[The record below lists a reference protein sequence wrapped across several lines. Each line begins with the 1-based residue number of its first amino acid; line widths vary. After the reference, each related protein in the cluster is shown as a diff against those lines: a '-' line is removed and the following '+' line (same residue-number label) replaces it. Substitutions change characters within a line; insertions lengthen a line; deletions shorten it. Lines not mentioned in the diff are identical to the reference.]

1 MRVLVTGAAG
11 FVGFHVAQ
19 RLLEDGHQVVGL
31 DNLNDYY
38 PVALKRARLAQLER
52 HARFHFALMDL
63 ADAHVVKRLLAH
75 AQPDVVVHL
84 AAQAGVR
91 YSLENPGAYVQSNL
105 EGFVNLLEACVKDAE
120 PRHLLYASSSSV
132 YGANTAIPFRTTDAA
147 DCPISLYAATKRA
160 NELMAHTYSHL
171 YGLPVTGMRFF
182 TVYGPWGRP
191 DMAYYKFADAILMGR
206 PIKIYN
212 HGAMRRDFT
221 YIDDVV
227 EAIVRLMPLAPA
239 TRLVE
244 QSGGTVLSDALS
256 RVTNI
261 GNNRP
266 LELMYFIDVLEKS
279 LGRRAQREYLPM
291 QPGDVPETY
300 ACIDELAELTGYRPV
315 VGIEEGLERFAW
327 WYLEY
332 HRKPAERIA

>member
-19 RLLEDGHQVVGL
+19 RLLKDGHEVYGL

-38 PVALKRARLAQLER
+38 AVALKRARLAQLER
-52 HARFHFALMDL
+52 HGRFHFALMDL
-63 ADAHVVKRLLAH
+63 ADGHVVKRLLAH
-75 AQPDVVVHL
+75 ARPDVVVHL

-91 YSLENPGAYVQSNL
+91 YSMENPGAYVQSNL
-105 EGFVNLLEACVKDAE
+105 AGFVNLLEACAHE
-120 PRHLLYASSSSV
+120 AAPQHFLYASSSSV
-132 YGANTAIPFRTTDAA
+132 YGANTEIPFRTKDAV

-171 YGLPVTGMRFF
+171 YGMAVTGMRFF

-191 DMAYYKFADAILMGR
+191 DMAYYKFADAIQMGR

-227 EAIVRLMPLAPA
+227 EAVVRLMPLAPEK
-239 TRLVE
+239 TLLE
-244 QSGGTVLSDALS
+244 QSSGAVLSDARS
-256 RVTNI
+256 RVVNI

-266 LELMYFIDVLEKS
+266 VELSRFISVLEEKIGKKAVKN
-279 LGRRAQREYLPM
+279 LLPM
-291 QPGDVPETY
+291 QAGDVPETC
-300 ACIDELAELTGYRPV
+300 ADIDDLTRDVGFRPKTSIEDGIGRFVDWYRDYYRV
-315 VGIEEGLERFAW
+315 
-327 WYLEY
+327 
-332 HRKPAERIA
+332 

>member
-11 FVGFHVAQ
+11 FVGFHVTQ
-19 RLLEDGHQVVGL
+19 RLLREGHEVFGL

-38 PVALKRARLAQLER
+38 SVALKRARLAQLER
-52 HARFHFALMDL
+52 HGRFHFALMNL

-75 AQPDVVVHL
+75 ARPEVVVHL

-91 YSLENPGAYVQSNL
+91 YSMENPGAYVESNL
-105 EGFVNLLEACVKDAE
+105 AGFVNLLEACVKDAE

-132 YGANTAIPFRTTDAA
+132 YGANTAIPFRTTDAVE
-147 DCPISLYAATKRA
+147 CPISLYAATKRA

-182 TVYGPWGRP
+182 TVYGQWGRP
-191 DMAYYKFADAILMGR
+191 DMAYYKFADAILRGR

-227 EAIVRLMPLAPA
+227 EAIVRLMPLAPV
-239 TRLVE
+239 TPLVE
-244 QSGGTVLSDALS
+244 QSGGAVLSDARS
-256 RVTNI
+256 RVINI

-266 LELMYFIDVLEKS
+266 VELMHFIDVLEAS
-279 LGRRAQREYLPM
+279 LGCRAQREYLPM

-300 ACIDELAELTGYRPV
+300 ACIDELEELTGYRPV

-332 HRKPAERIA
+332 HRELAERIA

>member
-19 RLLEDGHQVVGL
+19 RLLKDGHEVYGL

-38 PVALKRARLAQLER
+38 AVALKRARLAQLER
-52 HARFHFALMDL
+52 HGRFHFALMDL
-63 ADAHVVKRLLAH
+63 ADGHVVKRLLAH
-75 AQPDVVVHL
+75 ARPDVVVHL

-91 YSLENPGAYVQSNL
+91 YSMENPGAYVQSNL
-105 EGFVNLLEACVKDAE
+105 AGFVNLLEACAHE
-120 PRHLLYASSSSV
+120 AAPQHFLYASSSSV
-132 YGANTAIPFRTTDAA
+132 YGANTEIPFRTKDAV

-171 YGLPVTGMRFF
+171 YGMAVTGMRFF

-191 DMAYYKFADAILMGR
+191 DMAYYKFADAIQMGR

-227 EAIVRLMPLAPA
+227 EAVVRLMPLAPEK
-239 TRLVE
+239 TLLE
-244 QSGGTVLSDALS
+244 QSSGAVLSDARS
-256 RVTNI
+256 RVVNI

-266 LELMYFIDVLEKS
+266 VELMHFIDVLEKS
-279 LGRRAQREYLPM
+279 LGRCAMREYLPM

-300 ACIDELAELTGYRPV
+300 ACIDELEALTGYRPV
-315 VGIEEGLERFAW
+315 VSIEEGLERFAW

-332 HRKPAERIA
+332 HREPAERIA